1 MKRQH
6 LMMSPITGSLLVAW
20 LLFFAPGAKAGG
32 KHHQPFPKPEPP
44 LRVEVLSLPPI
55 DGPIGGAAQLDL
67 NTLGT
72 PITEILDRAEG
83 LPPNATDSE
92 TFEIPEGHY
101 LILDYVGVRANLDR
115 FPPEDLRLALFMRA
129 DRFSA
134 PIGFAEVIGHEV
146 FATVPMSIVVE
157 GHLKFALL
165 GSLASALPTSVR
177 YSIGGRLVPAPAA
190 E

>member
-6 LMMSPITGSLLVAW
+6 LMVSLIAGSLLVAW
-20 LLFFAPGAKAGG
+20 LSFLAPSARAGG
-32 KHHQPFPKPEPP
+32 KHHPHPKPEPP

-55 DGPIGGAAQLDL
+55 DAPVGGAAQLDL

-72 PITEILDRAEG
+72 PITAILDRAEG
-83 LPPNATDSE
+83 LPANATDSE

-115 FPPEDLRLALFMRA
+115 FPPEDLRLALFMSA